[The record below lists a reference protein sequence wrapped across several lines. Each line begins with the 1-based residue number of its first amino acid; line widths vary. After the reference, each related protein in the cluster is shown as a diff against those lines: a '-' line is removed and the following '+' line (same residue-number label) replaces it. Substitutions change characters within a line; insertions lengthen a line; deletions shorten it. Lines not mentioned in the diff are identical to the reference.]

1 MTVVRRPRA
10 GRARH
15 RPWPM
20 CQQCGGVALDM
31 GSARTRAWVS
41 GRGMILDVPTV
52 TFPGAG
58 AVYPIQRGSI
68 VDTQGTAR
76 MLDRL
81 LGHRLPRCPPRSP
94 RVRARPAPPPAPPA
108 RAGRAGGGGGAA

>member
-1 MTVVRRPRA
+1 MTVVRRSRTARA
-10 GRARH
+10 PH

-20 CQQCGGVALDM
+20 CRHCTGVALDM

-58 AVYPIQRGSI
+58 AVYPIQRGS
-68 VDTQGTAR
+68 TSRG
-76 MLDRL
+76 
-81 LGHRLPRCPPRSP
+81 RS
-94 RVRARPAPPPAPPA
+94 RPSVHISRQACAHSKN
-108 RAGRAGGGGGAA
+108 